1 MPDAL
6 RMLPS
11 QSLPI
16 YLVSVSSS
24 PNCAFCLAS
33 ALSNFLSRAALV
45 LARLASISSLRTL
58 SRAFSALAL
67 WIYHD
72 LSACDYDQSS
82 LSTYVL
88 NQRSLV
94 LEGITLAEV
103 VEFMVE
109 MLVDLTAGTVLH
121 EETTENTKTAHPDDL
136 AISISECVQCP
147 PHPRDFSIPRH
158 TSICR
163 TLPLTETTVSTNSS
177 GSSEFPCARSRVHGD
192 GLSDDEA
199 ICD

>member
-1 MPDAL
+1 MPDTL

-24 PNCAFCLAS
+24 PNCAFFLAS

-45 LARLASISSLRTL
+45 FARLASISSLRTL

-82 LSTYVL
+82 VSTYVL

-94 LEGITLAEV
+94 LEGVTLAEV
-103 VEFMVE
+103 VEFVVE
-109 MLVDLTAGTVLH
+109 VLVNLAAGTILH
-121 EETTENTKTAHPDDL
+121 KKAAEDSESSHPYDL
-136 AISISECVQCP
+136 A
-147 PHPRDFSIPRH
+147 RK
-158 TSICR
+158 
-163 TLPLTETTVSTNSS
+163 
-177 GSSEFPCARSRVHGD
+177 
-192 GLSDDEA
+192 
-199 ICD
+199 